1 MLCVSG
7 KVYQRGLTERLM
19 EVTEEKL
26 SEEQGGLMKG
36 KRYVDLIY
44 AIRMIEK
51 YFRKDKKKSMQPS

>member
-1 MLCVSG
+1 
-7 KVYQRGLTERLM
+7 M